1 MQQLETYLA
10 RAERLAP
17 AASIYAK
24 RVHLMRL
31 AWERANAFLMMRAQ
45 HETGKFIEAKASL
58 DRLDALTKELLA
70 YQPPMVEP
78 MMSRSYT
85 DIFWRKSVESSFEK
99 SRNGNRVLAVL
110 PDVWR
115 FHIDPQGVGLMQDWN
130 DINIID
136 TNWPTLRTLSGVWSE
151 QGLRTYKGVAWYRT
165 TVNLPAKHD
174 GKVMLWFGAVDED
187 ATVWVNGK
195 EVGKKPDKNESN
207 PFEFDVT
214 SAIKPGQPNV
224 VAVRAVNQSV
234 DELGTGGIMKI
245 VMFYTT
251 AAK

>member
-1 MQQLETYLA
+1 
-10 RAERLAP
+10 
-17 AASIYAK
+17 
-24 RVHLMRL
+24 
-31 AWERANAFLMMRAQ
+31 
-45 HETGKFIEAKASL
+45 
-58 DRLDALTKELLA
+58 
-70 YQPPMVEP
+70 
-78 MMSRSYT
+78 MSRSYT

-115 FHIDPQGVGLMQDWN
+115 FRIDPYGVGLMQDWN
-130 DINIID
+130 DINIVD
-136 TNWPTLRTLSGVWSE
+136 SGWPTIRTLSGVWSE

-165 TVNLPAKHD
+165 TVTLPAQHD

-234 DELGTGGIMKI
+234 DELGTGGIMKV